1 MSVLQII
8 LLKAGASPDV
18 ALEELFFAHNCQSWI
33 LVGNWSSASRF
44 SHAVPLP
51 ETEPR
56 LTIAVSA
63 SVAVAGTLS

>member
-1 MSVLQII
+1 MP
-8 LLKAGASPDV
+8 KAGAMPDLP
-18 ALEELFFAHNCQSWI
+18 LEELSFAHDCQKSWI

-51 ETEPR
+51 EAEQR